1 MDLCS
6 PDHLLNIFEA
16 LEDTKTDSVI
26 SQGERSYEPFQGHR
40 FPEARGSACGF
51 RMSVLLS
58 VHDDIIIK
66 AKGDRVM

>member
-1 MDLCS
+1 MNLCS

-26 SQGERSYEPFQGHR
+26 SQGERSDEPFQGHR
-40 FPEARGSACGF
+40 FPEARGSGF
-51 RMSVLLS
+51 RMSILLS

-66 AKGDRVM
+66 TKGDRVM